1 MEYDVTIVECITIE
15 KLKYYYTKKQ
25 LVKKINSNLKELC
38 KKWNIKAELL
48 SDADRYKKGECYYA
62 TIDWKRQTDE
72 DLKLIAFNAESMVLA
87 LTEKR
92 KNLRMEQDISYEI
105 LWDKN
110 NVSKPW
116 QILGKIDELNRD
128 CNW

>member
-1 MEYDVTIVECITIE
+1 MEYDVTIVECITLE

-25 LVKKINSNLKELC
+25 LVKKINSNLKGLC
-38 KKWNIKAELL
+38 KKWNIRAELL

-72 DLKLIAFNAESMVLA
+72 DLKLIAFNTESMVLA
-87 LTEKR
+87 LNKKR
-92 KNLRMEQDISYEI
+92 KNLRMGQDISYEI

-110 NVSKPW
+110 NISKSW
-116 QILGKIDELNRD
+116 QILSKIDELNRD
-128 CNW
+128 CN

>member
-72 DLKLIAFNAESMVLA
+72 DLKLIAFNTESMVLA
-87 LTEKR
+87 LTEKE
-92 KNLRMEQDISYEI
+92 KIWE
-105 LWDKN
+105 W
-110 NVSKPW
+110 SK
-116 QILGKIDELNRD
+116 IFLMKYYGIKITLVNLGKFWVRLMN
-128 CNW
+128 